1 MVAGYL
7 LIGVVTGLV
16 AFVSALFLGKSL
28 LLAVALYTL
37 VGTATVIVLAVLS
50 LLFGNSGD
58 QTVDTTATDRR
69 DRQSKSPLRPALTGP
84 GVARS

>member
-7 LIGVVTGLV
+7 LIGVVAGLV
-16 AFVSALFLGKSL
+16 TFISALFLGTSL

-37 VGTATVIVLAVLS
+37 VGTATVIVLAVLA

-58 QTVDTTATDRR
+58 QAVDTTATDRR
-69 DRQSKSPLRPALTGP
+69 DRQNKRALRPALTGP
-84 GVARS
+84 EVART

>member
-16 AFVSALFLGKSL
+16 TFVSALFLGASL

-37 VGTATVIVLAVLS
+37 VGTATVIVLAVLA
-50 LLFGNSGD
+50 LLFGGFGN
-58 QTVDTTATDRR
+58 QAVDTATDRR
-69 DRQSKSPLRPALTGP
+69 DRQNKRALHPALTSP
-84 GVARS
+84 EVVRT